1 MNRDAALD
9 RPLVM
14 PELFHGKPS
23 DDFEAWLQNFDIS
36 AAVNRWDDETRRQI
50 LLVRLRGPAQRLV
63 LGLPE
68 ATLDDYAALRA
79 ALRARFL
86 PPERVSLHR
95 TELRTRRRQ
104 RGEPLSS
111 LADDILLLAA
121 RAYPDADANGQALV
135 HQIALD
141 AFVDALDDSLRRR
154 VREREPAN
162 VQEALRRA
170 LTLECMDQSEQ
181 SRHPSFPS
189 SSLPP
194 TFPQSAVDP
203 PSQVL
208 AASVP
213 PHSVDRFG
221 AMLVR
226 FEEAM
231 DKMVTIVDR
240 LQLRTVQPPVPPPR
254 PQAPRQYRRPV
265 CYACGTPGHVRTEC
279 PHLHLPPSSS
289 SSTSPQSSSLN

>member
-68 ATLDDYAALRA
+68 AALDDYAALRA
-79 ALRARFL
+79 ALQARFL

-121 RAYPDADANGQALV
+121 RAYPDADVNGQALV
-135 HQIALD
+135 QQIALD

-213 PHSVDRFG
+213 PPHSVDRFG
-221 AMLVR
+221 AMLAR

-231 DKMVTIVDR
+231 DRMVAIVDR
-240 LQLRTVQPPVPPPR
+240 LSNVQPPVPPPR
-254 PQAPRQYRRPV
+254 QAPRQFRRPV

-279 PHLHLPPSSS
+279 PHLHLPPSTS
-289 SSTSPQSSSLN
+289 SSTPSQSSSLN

>member
-86 PPERVSLHR
+86 SPPPPPPPPPERVSLHR

-104 RGEPLSS
+104 RGEPLRS

-121 RAYPDADANGQALV
+121 RAYPDANANGQALV
-135 HQIALD
+135 QQTALD

-154 VREREPAN
+154 VRDREPAN

-181 SRHPSFPS
+181 SRHPSFP
-189 SSLPP
+189 
-194 TFPQSAVDP
+194 
-203 PSQVL
+203 
-208 AASVP
+208 
-213 PHSVDRFG
+213 
-221 AMLVR
+221 
-226 FEEAM
+226 
-231 DKMVTIVDR
+231 
-240 LQLRTVQPPVPPPR
+240 
-254 PQAPRQYRRPV
+254 
-265 CYACGTPGHVRTEC
+265 
-279 PHLHLPPSSS
+279 
-289 SSTSPQSSSLN
+289 

>member
-68 ATLDDYAALRA
+68 AALDDYAALRA
-79 ALRARFL
+79 ALQARFL

-121 RAYPDADANGQALV
+121 RAYPDADVNGQALV
-135 HQIALD
+135 QQIALD

-221 AMLVR
+221 AMLAR

-240 LQLRTVQPPVPPPR
+240 LQLRTVQLPVPPPR
-254 PQAPRQYRRPV
+254 QAPRQYTRRPV